1 MTTMDRSHFLIA
13 AAVTTT
19 TAAAETRPEIA
30 FTSDDAKAARYPGE
44 DDIYEI
50 PKMDALG
57 L

>member
-1 MTTMDRSHFLIA
+1 MDRSHFLIA

-30 FTSDDAKAARYPGE
+30 FTFDDAKAARYPGE